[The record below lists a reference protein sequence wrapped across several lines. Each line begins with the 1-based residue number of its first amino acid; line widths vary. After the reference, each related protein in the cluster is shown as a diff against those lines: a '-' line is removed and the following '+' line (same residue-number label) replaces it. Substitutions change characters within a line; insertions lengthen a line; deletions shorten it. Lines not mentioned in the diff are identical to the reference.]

1 MSTANL
7 SVLSIDG
14 LLERLQSR
22 SKLHAGYPY
31 NLAFDSHRVLPLL
44 KYTLNNLGDAYVE
57 GNYGINTKDFERE
70 IISFFADIYH
80 LEKDDAWGYVTS
92 CGTEGNL
99 YGILMGRELYPDGI
113 LYGSADCHY
122 SVVKAARMFRIP
134 FVEIKS
140 QIHGE
145 IDYSS
150 LHEALDKNRD
160 KPAIINV
167 NVGTTITG
175 AVDDISKVV
184 AILSELN
191 ISQFHIHV
199 DGALGGML
207 IPYMQEATPLDFSR
221 YPIGSIAVSGH
232 KFIGSPVP
240 CGVVLAR
247 KEKVQSFDI
256 EYLGSTDTTITG
268 SRNGLTPVILWDA
281 IKQRK
286 HLFKEEVLNC
296 RRLAEYFWNKI
307 AESRKF
313 ALINPFSTTVVFE
326 RPEKFIEKRWQLAC
340 YGKIAHIVVM
350 QNHNQA
356 ILEQLLQELGV
367 MNT

>member
-1 MSTANL
+1 MS
-7 SVLSIDG
+7 SSDLSIDV
-14 LLERLQSR
+14 LLQRLQSR

-31 NLAFDSHRVLPLL
+31 NLAFDYQHILPLL
-44 KYTLNNLGDAYVE
+44 QYTLNNLGDAYVE
-57 GNYGINTKDFERE
+57 GNYGINAKDFERE
-70 IISFFADIYH
+70 VISFFAGLYH
-80 LEKDDAWGYVTS
+80 LEKDDTWGYVTS

-99 YGILMGRELYPDGI
+99 YGILLGRELYPDGI

-134 FVEIKS
+134 FVEVKS
-140 QIHGE
+140 QSHGE

-150 LHEALDKNRD
+150 LRQALANNRN

-175 AVDDISKVV
+175 AVDDISKIVQ
-184 AILSELN
+184 ILAELN

-207 IPYMQEATPLDFSR
+207 IPYMEGATPLDFSQ

-232 KFIGSPVP
+232 KFIGSPIP

-247 KEKVQSFDI
+247 KQKVQSFDI

-281 IKQRK
+281 IQQRQ
-286 HLFKEEVLNC
+286 HLFKEEVLRC
-296 RRLAEYFWNKI
+296 RQLAEYFQNKI
-307 AESRKF
+307 AELGHF
-313 ALINPFSTTVVFE
+313 ALLNPFSTTVVFE
-326 RPEKFIEKRWQLAC
+326 RPEKLIEKRWQLAC
-340 YGKIAHIVVM
+340 YGRIAHIVVM
-350 QNHNQA
+350 QNHNEL
-356 ILEQLLQELGV
+356 ILKQLLQELDLMSV
-367 MNT
+367 IAA

>member
-1 MSTANL
+1 M
-7 SVLSIDG
+7 
-14 LLERLQSR
+14 
-22 SKLHAGYPY
+22 
-31 NLAFDSHRVLPLL
+31 
-44 KYTLNNLGDAYVE
+44 
-57 GNYGINTKDFERE
+57 
-70 IISFFADIYH
+70 
-80 LEKDDAWGYVTS
+80 
-92 CGTEGNL
+92 
-99 YGILMGRELYPDGI
+99 
-113 LYGSADCHY
+113 
-122 SVVKAARMFRIP
+122 
-134 FVEIKS
+134 
-140 QIHGE
+140 
-145 IDYSS
+145 
-150 LHEALDKNRD
+150 
-160 KPAIINV
+160 
-167 NVGTTITG
+167 TG

-207 IPYMQEATPLDFSR
+207 IPYMEEATPLYFSR

-367 MNT
+367 